1 LREESDIMSILKKDV
16 EHVAELARLEF
27 SEEEKQE
34 IMIHFDKILGY
45 VDKLNELDTNDV
57 DIVVNPYYI
66 ENKFRDD
73 IIEPSM
79 KLEDVIKNAP
89 KSLEEYIIVP
99 KIIE

>member
-1 LREESDIMSILKKDV
+1 MMSISKKDV

-27 SEEEKQE
+27 SEEEEQE
-34 IMIHFDKILGY
+34 IMLHFDKILGY
-45 VDKLNELDTNDV
+45 VDKLNELDTKDV

>member
-1 LREESDIMSILKKDV
+1 MSIAKKDV

-27 SEEEKQE
+27 SEDEKQE
-34 IMIHFDKILGY
+34 IMLHFDKILGY
-45 VDKLNELDTNDV
+45 VDKLNELDTKNV

-79 KLEDVIKNAP
+79 KLEDVIKNSP
-89 KSLEEYIIVP
+89 KNLEEYIVVP

>member
-1 LREESDIMSILKKDV
+1 MSILKKDV

-27 SEEEKQE
+27 SEQEKQE

-45 VDKLNELDTNDV
+45 VDKLNELDTKSV

-89 KSLEEYIIVP
+89 KNLEEYIVVP

>member
-1 LREESDIMSILKKDV
+1 MMSISKKDV

-27 SEEEKQE
+27 SEEEEQE
-34 IMIHFDKILGY
+34 IMVHFDKILGY
-45 VDKLNELDTNDV
+45 VDKLNELDTKDV

-89 KSLEEYIIVP
+89 KNLEEYIIVP

>member
-1 LREESDIMSILKKDV
+1 MSILKEDV
-16 EHVAELARLEF
+16 EHVAQLARLEF

-34 IMIHFDKILGY
+34 IMKHFNNILGY
-45 VDKLNELDTNDV
+45 VDKLNELDTQNV

-73 IIEPSM
+73 VIEPSM

-89 KSLEEYIIVP
+89 KSLEEYIVVP
-99 KIIE
+99 KIME

>member
-1 LREESDIMSILKKDV
+1 MSILKKDV

>member
-1 LREESDIMSILKKDV
+1 MSILKKDV

-45 VDKLNELDTNDV
+45 VDKLNELDTKDV

>member
-1 LREESDIMSILKKDV
+1 MSILKKEV

-27 SEEEKQE
+27 SEQEKQE

-45 VDKLNELDTNDV
+45 VDKLNELDTKSV

-89 KSLEEYIIVP
+89 KNLEEYIDVH